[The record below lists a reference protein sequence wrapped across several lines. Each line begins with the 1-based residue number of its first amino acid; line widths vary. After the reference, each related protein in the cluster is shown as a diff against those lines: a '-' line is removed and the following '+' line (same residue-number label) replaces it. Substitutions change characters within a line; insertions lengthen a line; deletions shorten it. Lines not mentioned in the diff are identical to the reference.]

1 MGAAAIAAV
10 GINVSTQGR
19 VHGWMTQELKASGG
33 AVSDARRYHGSS
45 PENEG
50 TSWIRARG
58 RIGVMLR
65 AAQSMIRDL
74 ADRTPSF
81 QQPKELVIRR
91 VIDPT
96 EFRDTAHPAIGPLT
110 TSLRRTA
117 FERMRALLSQPS
129 ARTRDYVAWLNG
141 TPVGAIEAFVG
152 SKCAGIHGLTVTERY
167 QGRGIA
173 SALIERACI
182 DVRDLG
188 AKRIGLLA
196 STEGQRLYVRRGF
209 HEVARFGYW
218 YRSFQ
223 RDC

>member
-1 MGAAAIAAV
+1 
-10 GINVSTQGR
+10 
-19 VHGWMTQELKASGG
+19 
-33 AVSDARRYHGSS
+33 
-45 PENEG
+45 
-50 TSWIRARG
+50 
-58 RIGVMLR
+58 
-65 AAQSMIRDL
+65 MIRNL

-91 VIDPT
+91 VIDPA
-96 EFRDTAHPAIGPLT
+96 EFRNTAHPAIGPLT
-110 TSLRRTA
+110 TQLRRNA

-141 TPVGAIEAFVG
+141 TPVGAIEVFVG
-152 SKCAGIHGLTVTERY
+152 STCAGIHGLTVPERY

-182 DVRDLG
+182 DIRDLG
-188 AKRIGLLA
+188 AERIGLLA